1 MTNNNTEII
10 ESNMNWM
17 MILNTLITTLEQRKR
32 HFTDDMSQDSYI
44 AMLDQFTENL
54 KLPQTIATTFATM
67 LNNKSTDKLLDDL
80 KVIQMDLHDDYNEI
94 TPLPST
100 KIFHPEEDIDAF
112 LDSILEKK
120 KKQAQRLF
128 ANKNKM
134 IVEEFEKEML
144 HLKMIN
150 GEMKVIPTQKKK

>member
-1 MTNNNTEII
+1 MTKNNTELIN
-10 ESNMNWM
+10 SHVNWM
-17 MILNTLITTLEQRKR
+17 MILNTLVNTLEERKQ
-32 HFTDDMSQDSYI
+32 HFTDEMPHDVYI
-44 AMLDQFTENL
+44 EMLDQFTENL

-112 LDSILEKK
+112 LDGILEKK